1 MSGIRVDASGFESS
15 IADIFN
21 NFTRDVEVKAEKLL
35 KKKSDELNKELKQRS
50 LQFKKSGKYAKG
62 WRVKKEKRLYTHYN
76 NGKHAS
82 LSHILEKGTIDRSY
96 KTKNGSEHRTG
107 AVMAK
112 PHIDPAY
119 QKIRMELEQELQNI

>member
-50 LQFKKSGKYAKG
+50 LQFKKSGEYAKG
-62 WRVKKEKRLYTHYN
+62 WRAKKEGNLYTHYN
-76 NGKHAS
+76 GGKHAT
-82 LSHILEKGTIDRSY
+82 LSHILENGTIERSY
-96 KTKNGSEHRTG
+96 KTKTGNIHRTG
-107 AVMAK
+107 IVTAK

-119 QKIRMELEQELQNI
+119 QKIRAELEQELQNI